1 MALSNDLWLLGAALL
16 AILLYMRLFFGVW
29 RLALLAA
36 LQIVISLPLMY
47 WLVSVPFGQATL
59 SRLRP

>member
-36 LQIVISLPLMY
+36 LQILISLPLMY

>member
-47 WLVSVPFGQATL
+47 WLVSVPFGQARL
-59 SRLRP
+59 SRLQP